1 MQLSAE
7 IRLFWFDNKPAAL
20 NRWFLDQVVHP
31 CAAGGGK
38 PRTDVYLRDERQTE
52 LGIKTRG
59 EKPGAEVKGL
69 VAIPGDVLEFNSCQI
84 PIELWSKWTAL
95 ALNFDANHGVQ
106 LRKTRWLR
114 KFNTAGT
121 KPVEI
126 ALDSGE
132 QPVGGAP
139 LPERGC
145 NVEWTVVETS
155 SNETCWTLGFEAFGA
170 LHNVEDSL
178 RSVVRTMQDRNPPPS
193 PGATAASYPAW
204 IAKRR

>member
-7 IRLFWFDNKPAAL
+7 IRLFWFDNPTEAL
-20 NRWFLDQVVHP
+20 ERWFLDPIVHP

-38 PRTDVYLRDERQTE
+38 QRTDVYLRDASQIE

-59 EKPGAEVKGL
+59 EKPGVEVKGL
-69 VAIPGDVLEFNSCQI
+69 VAIPGDTLEFNSCQI
-84 PIELWSKWTAL
+84 PIELWSKWTSL

-121 KPVEI
+121 KPIEI
-126 ALDSGE
+126 ALDSSE

-139 LPERGC
+139 LPEKGC
-145 NVEWTVVETS
+145 NVEWTIVETS
-155 SNETCWTLGFEAFGA
+155 SNETCWTLGFEAFGGW
-170 LHNVEDSL
+170 HDVEDSL
-178 RSVVRTMQDRNPPPS
+178 RSVVRTMSDRNPPQS
-193 PGATAASYPAW
+193 PGAKAASYPAW